1 MGRRGPGIEGLLL
14 RHLMSGIVPSC
25 REFGSSGRDAE
36 TLGGQW
42 ERRIRRVPNTPN
54 DAMALA
60 LNVLMAAGV
69 WKRDLFLKAERMQ
82 LSREIRWG
90 CIAMR

>member
-1 MGRRGPGIEGLLL
+1 MLKLWVGNGKGE
-14 RHLMSGIVPSC
+14 
-25 REFGSSGRDAE
+25 
-36 TLGGQW
+36 LGGMQ
-42 ERRIRRVPNTPN
+42 NTPN

-90 CIAMR
+90 CIAMRVC

>member
-1 MGRRGPGIEGLLL
+1 M
-14 RHLMSGIVPSC
+14 
-25 REFGSSGRDAE
+25 
-36 TLGGQW
+36 Q
-42 ERRIRRVPNTPN
+42 NTPN

-69 WKRDLFLKAERMQ
+69 WKRDLFLKVERMQ